1 MQNSISF
8 PNTGTSSNASDILQ
22 NKTLIDDTTYVA
34 DATDVV
40 NKKFKWESG
49 AITVPRTI
57 TVPDVDFEY
66 VYITSQR
73 NISTTWTI
81 PGGTNTIVTH
91 LKRIGNPSQGF
102 TVFCAI
108 KIHTGAV
115 AATAIITS
123 PATAVPSGYRPNSID
138 GYISRI
144 ERGRSAGAYQT
155 FHVQINNS
163 GVIQISTAAGGII
176 DGTGGWQI
184 GPWVMTWDTSMPD
197 L

>member
-34 DATDVV
+34 DAGDVV
-40 NKKFKWESG
+40 NKKFKFECSSL
-49 AITVPRTI
+49 TVPRTI
-57 TVPDVDFEY
+57 TPLDEDFEM
-66 VYITSQR
+66 VSITSQR

-91 LKRIGNPSQGF
+91 LKRIGNPNQGY

-108 KIHTGAV
+108 KIHTGSV

-123 PATAVPSGYRPNSID
+123 PATAIPALYRPSTIN
-138 GYISRI
+138 GYISRT
-144 ERGRSAGAYQT
+144 ERGRSGGAFQT
-155 FHVQINNS
+155 FHVQINDS
-163 GVIQISTAAGGII
+163 GVIQISTVAGANINGA
-176 DGTGGWQI
+176 GGWQI
-184 GPWVMTWDTSMPD
+184 GPWILVWDSGMPQ